1 MYDNI
6 LYPTDGSE
14 AAESVMD
21 HVRTLSNTYDATIHV
36 LYVVTPDSGDASL
49 TLNKDEQGNW
59 RTGMFKRKGE
69 PVSTS
74 GMAKGSVDVNE
85 VLRAEGEGYTQ
96 AIADELE
103 DDGCETICVCRE
115 GKPDEEILAYAEEN
129 DVDVI
134 AMGTHGRSGVEHAF
148 LGSVTEKVV
157 RKSATPVLTIR
168 QDD

>member
-14 AAESVMD
+14 AAESVLD
-21 HVRTLSNTYDATIHV
+21 HVRTLSNSYGATIHI

-103 DDGCETICVCRE
+103 ADGCNTVCVSRE
-115 GKPDEEILAYAEEN
+115 GKPDAEILAYAEEN
-129 DVDVI
+129 DIDMI
-134 AMGTHGRSGVEHAF
+134 TMGTHGRSGVEHAF

-157 RKSATPVLTIR
+157 RKSETPVLTIR
-168 QDD
+168 QNE

>member
-21 HVRTLSNTYDATIHV
+21 HVRTLSNTYGAAIHV

-59 RTGMFKRKGE
+59 RTGMFKRKGD

-96 AIADELE
+96 AIADELA
-103 DDGCETICVCRE
+103 DDGCETVCVCRE
-115 GKPDEEILAYAEEN
+115 GKPAEEILAYAEDN
-129 DVDVI
+129 SIDVI

-148 LGSVTEKVV
+148 LGSVNENVV
-157 RKSATPVLTIR
+157 RRSEIPVLTIR

>member
-59 RTGMFKRKGE
+59 RTGMFKRKGD

-103 DDGCETICVCRE
+103 DDGCDTVCVCRE
-115 GKPDEEILAYAEEN
+115 GRPDQEILAYADEN
-129 DVDVI
+129 EIDLI
-134 AMGTHGRSGVEHAF
+134 AMGTHGRSGVEFVA

-157 RKSATPVLTIR
+157 RQSKIPVLTIR

>member
-36 LYVVTPDSGDASL
+36 LYVVTPDSGDTSL
-49 TLNKDEQGNW
+49 TLDKDEQGNW
-59 RTGMFKRKGE
+59 RTGMFKRGGD

-96 AIADELE
+96 AIADEFE
-103 DDGCETICVCRE
+103 ADGCDTVCVCRE
-115 GKPDEEILAYAEEN
+115 GKPDQEILAYAEEN
-129 DVDVI
+129 GIDII

>member
-14 AAESVMD
+14 AAESVLE
-21 HVRTLSNTYDATIHV
+21 HVRTLANTYDATVHV
-36 LYVVTPDSGDASL
+36 LYVVTPDSGEASL
-49 TLNKDEQGNW
+49 TLDKDAQGNW

-69 PVSTS
+69 PANTS

-96 AIADELE
+96 AIAEELE
-103 DDGCETICVCRE
+103 DDGCKTVSACLE
-115 GKPDEEILAYAEEN
+115 GKPATEIIAYAEEN
-129 DVDVI
+129 DIDMI
-134 AMGTHGRSGVEHAF
+134 TMGTHGRSGVEHAF

-157 RKSATPVLTIR
+157 RKSETPVLTIR
-168 QDD
+168 QNE